1 MEGVLSFGP
10 CFVIRLHGRYGDY
23 GEAPRTAEKE
33 FRSYAKKQ
41 LRPTI
46 TPRTSAIRGVLT
58 RRRAWDSSPWEG
70 LIRRKG
76 FFKGERGGDILTF
89 IIRKGSGGYIM
100 IVEVES
106 GRDAGDI
113 LEDFMEAYGRKR
125 AGAKADTS
133 TGNPSQ
139 GTGRA
144 NFQGHSRE

>member
-1 MEGVLSFGP
+1 MVIMEKP
-10 CFVIRLHGRYGDY
+10 HGR
-23 GEAPRTAEKE
+23 PKKSSVRTP
-33 FRSYAKKQ
+33 KKQ

-76 FFKGERGGDILTF
+76 FLRASAAGTFLTF

-113 LEDFMEAYGRKR
+113 LEDFMEAYEKEKKGRGK
-125 AGAKADTS
+125 GGHKH
-133 TGNPSQ
+133 G
-139 GTGRA
+139 GTHHKGRVGRI
-144 NFQGHSRE
+144 FKGHSRE